1 MAEALKDYQTI
12 LNIEPN
18 NKIAKLEC
26 EKIENLLSKGSQDV
40 TEGTDSN
47 KPTVQNTESGRLKQS
62 KPSFEDNLKS
72 AFRPEKNVEP
82 DVNVDKI
89 NTTKGAAET
98 LRPGQVLPIEKKPH
112 LRSKAPLR
120 RVPIVEIATNEIIST
135 RDTKSTHQ
143 SQDFVIRKSSEKR
156 KTMPLNNTPLEDT
169 QKPKSA
175 NQGDHE
181 AHFTGSI
188 DYKDHSKVSS
198 LDSKG
203 RRIKIEEI
211 ESSQPITTLKAPEI
225 QKMPKSNET
234 KDTVSK
240 SVGLVK
246 EIEKQSNSAID
257 KSTHSKT
264 EFIETSPPLSS
275 VGFYSTWNNLAN
287 ATDTEKIKFLN
298 TMKSKD
304 YPNIFKHSLEP
315 SVFEQILHLLR
326 RVKESGHDSDD
337 IGKHLYGLSRVPRV
351 SALVM
356 FLSSADKSSLQDLV
370 NFALQKSAIL
380 KSKHKQSI
388 QNMLK

>member
-40 TEGTDSN
+40 TEGAISN
-47 KPTVQNTESGRLKQS
+47 KPTVQNTQSGRSKPP

-72 AFRPEKNVEP
+72 AFRPEKNVKP

-89 NTTKGAAET
+89 NTTKGAEEI

-120 RVPIVEIATNEIIST
+120 RVPIVEIASNDITSP
-135 RDTKSTHQ
+135 RDVKTSHQ
-143 SQDFVIRKSSEKR
+143 SQDFVIRKSSEIR
-156 KTMPLNNTPLEDT
+156 KTMPLNHTPQGDT
-169 QKPKSA
+169 PKPKSA
-175 NQGDHE
+175 NQIDHE
-181 AHFTGSI
+181 THLTGST
-188 DYKDHSKVSS
+188 DKKDNSKISS

-211 ESSQPITTLKAPEI
+211 ESSQPITSLKAPEI
-225 QKMPKSNET
+225 QKTSKLNDT

-246 EIEKQSNSAID
+246 EIEKESNTAID
-257 KSTHSKT
+257 KSTSCKT
-264 EFIETSPPLSS
+264 EFIETIPPLSS
-275 VGFYSTWNNLAN
+275 VGFYTTWNNLAH
-287 ATDTEKIKFLN
+287 APDTEKIKFLN

-326 RVKESGHDSDD
+326 RVKESGHDSND